1 MPKASHTSA
10 GASHEG
16 AASKETSEAPAFA
29 DKRKSSTKAKNLK
42 GRNSSDDLN
51 SPGQQVITLT
61 VGSRVEKPGGGKAAL
76 SSGKDIITGEDANN
90 EADANSGVN
99 GSIRV
104 DIPDRD
110 VYDQSVAAT
119 EQNKASV
126 VSEKKISSANSS
138 AMNDLGA
145 TS

>member
-1 MPKASHTSA
+1 MPQSNPQPDGGFDAEDTSKAIGMPKASHTSA

-16 AASKETSEAPAFA
+16 TGSKEPSEAAPFVN
-29 DKRKSSTKAKNLK
+29 KRKSSNQGKNLK

-61 VGSRVEKPGGGKAAL
+61 VGSRVDKPGGAAGKAAL
-76 SSGKDIITGEDANN
+76 SSEKDITMGKEAIG
-90 EADANSGVN
+90 EADGGAGVN

-110 VYDQSVAAT
+110 VYD
-119 EQNKASV
+119 
-126 VSEKKISSANSS
+126 
-138 AMNDLGA
+138 
-145 TS
+145 